1 MTDTKQKI
9 QEAIENQHGIRM
21 FREDFANI
29 GMKALCMRILSE
41 LHDMGFSYQV
51 TTTDDLWTAWIP
63 SETEGL
69 MIFIRV
75 LDYDEREWRDSR
87 ESGA

>member
-1 MTDTKQKI
+1 MTNTKQKI
-9 QEAIENQHGIRM
+9 QEAIDNQHGVRI

-29 GMKALCMRILSE
+29 GMKALCMRVLSE
-41 LHDMGFSYQV
+41 LHDMGFNYEV
-51 TTTDDLWTAWIP
+51 TVIEDIWTAWIP
-63 SETEGL
+63 YETEGL

-75 LDYDEREWRDSR
+75 LDYDEREWIDSR